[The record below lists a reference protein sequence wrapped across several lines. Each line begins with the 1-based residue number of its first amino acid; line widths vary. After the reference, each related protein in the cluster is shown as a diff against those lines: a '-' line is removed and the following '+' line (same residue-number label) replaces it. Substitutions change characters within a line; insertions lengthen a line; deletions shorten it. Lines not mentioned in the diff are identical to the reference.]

1 MAKSRHPT
9 LQRLLTVAE
18 AADITGTCGK
28 WVRSQI
34 DKGNLKSHCF
44 ASLPRIWKHSS
55 RADGHEIHYT
65 LLESFQFHNIGTIR
79 ENRTV

>member
-34 DKGNLKSHCF
+34 DKGNLKSHRF
-44 ASLPRIWKHSS
+44 GHLLRISAEDLEAFIKS
-55 RADGHEIHYT
+55 R
-65 LLESFQFHNIGTIR
+65 
-79 ENRTV
+79 RT